1 MNKLN
6 KHKMNILKK
15 YFFLFSINTLL
26 FFIMIMSI
34 QNSNTK
40 NKVDLIFNKT
50 VPLPI
55 SFIVGCSFISGSILG
70 GLLTLNFGNHKNQSS
85 N

>member
-1 MNKLN
+1 
-6 KHKMNILKK
+6 
-15 YFFLFSINTLL
+15 
-26 FFIMIMSI
+26 MIISI

-70 GLLTLNFGNHKNQSS
+70 GLLTLNFGNHKNKLS